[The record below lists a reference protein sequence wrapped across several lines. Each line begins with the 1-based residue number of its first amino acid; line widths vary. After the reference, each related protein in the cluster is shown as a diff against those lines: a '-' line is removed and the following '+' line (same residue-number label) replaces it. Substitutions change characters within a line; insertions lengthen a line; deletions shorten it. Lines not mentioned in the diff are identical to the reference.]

1 MMMKYT
7 EITKLKKEEILKKL
21 DEKST
26 ELIRLRFDKAS
37 NQLKDLKSISKTKKD
52 IARLNTFLT
61 AIKSVEGDK

>member
-1 MMMKYT
+1 MMKYT